1 MSKVVIIGGGIIGLS
16 SAYFLH
22 QLSYDVTVMDRG
34 NLEDNCSYGNAG
46 YVCPS
51 HFVPLASPGIVKQGL
66 KWMFNSRS
74 PFYIQPRI
82 NKDLF
87 NWAIHFIKNSSVENV
102 KRSAVPLRDIALIS
116 QRAYEEWD
124 SLPGFNFSYMKKG
137 LLDAFQTEKGEHH
150 AQHLVKAA
158 NELGLETLL
167 LTKNEVE
174 KMEPNQEMDIK
185 GAVYFKCD
193 GHLTPN
199 LLMKDLIK
207 ILQEKGVKFLR
218 EKEIINLNV
227 KENTITSV
235 STADEEFYFDHFII
249 SNGVWSRELAKKL
262 KINLPMVGGRGYS
275 FNLDNAEYNF
285 NYPIILHE
293 GKVAVTPMDDKV
305 RFGGTMEITAENAPV
320 NLNRVTGITD
330 SVRRFFP
337 GIKIPELQKKDIW
350 SGYRPCSADGL
361 PYIGNSS
368 LYKNLTIATGHS
380 MLGLSLGAGT
390 GKLVSQIIHGD
401 KPEMDISIFN
411 PERFN

>member
-16 SAYFLH
+16 SAYFLN

-34 NLEDNCSYGNAG
+34 NLDDNCSYGNAG

-66 KWMFNSRS
+66 KWMFNNKS

-87 NWAIHFIKNSSVENV
+87 NWAIHFIKNSSAENV
-102 KRSAVPLRDIALIS
+102 RRSAIPLRDIALLS
-116 QRAYEEWD
+116 QYEYETWA
-124 SLPGFNFSYMKKG
+124 SLPGFNFSYVEKG
-137 LLDAFQTEKGEHH
+137 LLDAFQTEKGEHD
-150 AQHLVKAA
+150 AQQFVKAA
-158 NELGLETLL
+158 NNLGLETLL
-167 LTKNEVE
+167 LTKKEVE
-174 KMEPNQEMDIK
+174 QMEPNLTMNIK
-185 GAVYFKCD
+185 GAIYFKCD
-193 GHLTPN
+193 AHLTPN
-199 LLMKDLIK
+199 LLMKNLIK
-207 ILQEKGVKFLR
+207 ILREKGVKFLT
-218 EKEIINLNV
+218 EKEVTNLNA
-227 KENTITSV
+227 KENLLTSLSTI
-235 STADEEFYFDHFII
+235 DEEISFDHFVV
-249 SNGVWSRELAKKL
+249 SGGVWSRDLLKKIKL
-262 KINLPMVGGRGYS
+262 NVPMVGGRGYS
-275 FNLDNAEYNF
+275 FNLDNAEYKI

-305 RFGGTMEITAENAPV
+305 RFGGTMEITSENAPL
-320 NLNRVTGITD
+320 NLNRVTGIIE
-330 SVRRFFP
+330 SVRKFFP

-368 LYKNLTIATGHS
+368 VYKNLTIATGHS

-401 KPEMDISIFN
+401 KLSMDISAFN